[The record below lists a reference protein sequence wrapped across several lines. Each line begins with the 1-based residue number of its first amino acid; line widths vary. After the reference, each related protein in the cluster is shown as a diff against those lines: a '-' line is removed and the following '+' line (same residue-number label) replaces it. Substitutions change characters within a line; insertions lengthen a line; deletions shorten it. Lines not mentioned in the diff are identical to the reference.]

1 MTFPEPCFIPA
12 GRQPSCR
19 SCLSV
24 TLWLAMATALVTV
37 FTPLGHCATLI
48 PDVCNATNGT
58 NPVEYQEIY
67 TAGTQIDA
75 ESSLGSKLVDPDCEL
90 VRIYTTL
97 QVNNRTY
104 APGAY
109 FPGDDFEPAYTLEQN
124 GSALSLAFVYGR
136 NSQYAET
143 FLSIPVPTRYYSFGT
158 LHAKDA
164 WKADDHQTLK
174 FTIRS
179 DWQSQRCWDVSSTD
193 QRLSFLTHVVNTT
206 LTKCRS
212 RVTQDWQEQEGW
224 LSGNIYVRTP
234 SNQRPDFTFTTFV
247 YGYVHKYRKC
257 ENHYTPEE
265 LSFHTGRGAFPL
277 DFAVCSEWAE
287 LEVHSLAL
295 YCLILG
301 VVGLWT
307 FIVVIFFGKLVDGPH
322 LEDVLKARKR
332 LEELRKERS
341 DLKKRIEAS
350 TGSSD
355 EEVRKERSRM
365 EETVKKINRIEEDR
379 EERSRMFTRFTSITS
394 LFAIISGHYTAAPGR
409 FYPGFPPMLSIAQL
423 CEDSEEH
430 TWSSNPLMRITAKWL
445 HSVEIRSYAYGFLS
459 FLALFLPFLSLPL
472 AGQNHQYDTI
482 RPLVFCHSGAYNT
495 FTLMIF
501 SSLGLLPWLIA
512 ALVFTRQHNKQ
523 QEKQKTHSEKIQAS
537 CEARTCS
544 VILVFFFLCVSFIAF
559 FKIMLFVTFTTI
571 GSVLYHTFIF
581 FGVLAIVKVI

>member
-307 FIVVIFFGKLVDGPH
+307 FIVVIFFGKLVDGPR
-322 LEDVLKARKR
+322 LDDVVKARGELTKTR
-332 LEELRKERS
+332 KKIKSLASNESEEIERTEELKE
-341 DLKKRIEAS
+341 LEKEEA
-350 TGSSD
+350 
-355 EEVRKERSRM
+355 ELEKRSRM
-365 EETVKKINRIEEDR
+365 
-379 EERSRMFTRFTSITS
+379 FTSITS

>member
-234 SNQRPDFTFTTFV
+234 SNQRPDFTFTTTTFTTFV

-257 ENHYTPEE
+257 ENHYTAEE
-265 LSFHTGRGAFPL
+265 FSVLTGPGAFPL
-277 DFAVCSEWAE
+277 EFTVCSGWVE
-287 LEVHSLAL
+287 LEVHYHYL
-295 YCLILG
+295 YTLIG
-301 VVGLWT
+301 VAGITT
-307 FIVVIFFGKLVDGPH
+307 FIVVLFLAQIFEGPYF
-322 LEDVLKARKR
+322 
-332 LEELRKERS
+332 EEL
-341 DLKKRIEAS
+341 LA
-350 TGSSD
+350 GSS
-355 EEVRKERSRM
+355 K
-365 EETVKKINRIEEDR
+365 TP
-379 EERSRMFTRFTSITS
+379 TS
-394 LFAIISGHYTAAPGR
+394 LKDFLAGMYTPVPV
-409 FYPGFPPMLSIAQL
+409 FHTGFPQMLSIAHL
-423 CEDSEEH
+423 CEES
-430 TWSSNPLMRITAKWL
+430 TCTSRPLMLLTAKWL
-445 HSVEIRSYAYGFLS
+445 H
-459 FLALFLPFLSLPL
+459 
-472 AGQNHQYDTI
+472 
-482 RPLVFCHSGAYNT
+482 
-495 FTLMIF
+495 
-501 SSLGLLPWLIA
+501 
-512 ALVFTRQHNKQ
+512 
-523 QEKQKTHSEKIQAS
+523 
-537 CEARTCS
+537 
-544 VILVFFFLCVSFIAF
+544 
-559 FKIMLFVTFTTI
+559 
-571 GSVLYHTFIF
+571 
-581 FGVLAIVKVI
+581 

>member
-234 SNQRPDFTFTTFV
+234 SNQRPDFTFTTTTFTTFV

-307 FIVVIFFGKLVDGPH
+307 FIVVIFFGKLVDGPY
-322 LEDVLKARKR
+322 L
-332 LEELRKERS
+332 
-341 DLKKRIEAS
+341 
-350 TGSSD
+350 
-355 EEVRKERSRM
+355 EEVREGKS
-365 EETVKKINRIEEDR
+365 TWFI
-379 EERSRMFTRFTSITS
+379 SFWSIIA
-394 LFAIISGHYTAAPGR
+394 FISGHYTDAPGP

>member
-307 FIVVIFFGKLVDGPH
+307 FIVVIFFGKLVDGPR
-322 LEDVLKARKR
+322 LDDVVKARGELTKTRKNIER
-332 LEELRKERS
+332 LKKITRKESEEIERIKKLRE
-341 DLKKRIEAS
+341 LKNKEA
-350 TGSSD
+350 
-355 EEVRKERSRM
+355 EL
-365 EETVKKINRIEEDR
+365 
-379 EERSRMFTRFTSITS
+379 EERSRMCTRFTSITS